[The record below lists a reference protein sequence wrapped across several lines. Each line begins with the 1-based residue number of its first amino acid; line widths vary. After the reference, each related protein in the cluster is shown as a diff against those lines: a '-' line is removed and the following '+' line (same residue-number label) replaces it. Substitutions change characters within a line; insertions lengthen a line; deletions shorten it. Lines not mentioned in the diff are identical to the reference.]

1 MTNDERKKLY
11 AALSAPF
18 GEDAIERTDGRVT
31 GRGYD
36 TTGIKYQYIVNRL
49 NEVLGIG
56 AWRTEQQVFVRES
69 QTAKGRTAYDATCNL
84 TLQFGEWRE
93 GKFLTWAES
102 FATGGHTSMNEADAR
117 KGAFTNGLKKAAAMM
132 GCGRQAYEGT
142 LDDDNV
148 PSEGPSTGRVEAR
161 PAQPAAPKLVRQEQR
176 PTPKPPP
183 PTQVPPQQ
191 RATAKQLTVIWSCV
205 KVLGVDERAFRQDVI
220 TRFGAQP
227 EGLAKGVASELIGE
241 LTKKANGGRSHRQ
254 VAGA

>member
-49 NEVLGIG
+49 NEALGIG
-56 AWRTEQQVFVRES
+56 AWRTEQQISVRES
-69 QTAKGRTAYDATCNL
+69 QTAKGRTAYDATCSL
-84 TLQFGEWRE
+84 SLQFGTWIDGR
-93 GKFLTWAES
+93 FLTWAES

-132 GCGRQAYEGT
+132 GCGRQAYEET
-142 LDDDNV
+142 LDDDNL
-148 PSEGPSTGRVEAR
+148 PAEAPATGRMEAR
-161 PAQPAAPKLVRQEQR
+161 PAQPAARIVRQEHR
-176 PTPKPPP
+176 PAPKPPP
-183 PTQVPPQQ
+183 SPDQVPPPQ
-191 RATAKQLTVIWSCV
+191 RATAKQLAVIWSCV

-220 TRFGAQP
+220 ARFGAQP
-227 EGLAKGVASELIGE
+227 EELAKGVASELIGE
-241 LTKKANGGRSHRQ
+241 LTKKANRGRL
-254 VAGA
+254 